1 MLPPPCIPE
10 RLMMQHQSSTPNRR
24 PAWFELGNRFAD
36 ERECLA
42 SFLALE
48 TAEILEGVK
57 PANLINI
64 ADRRRACGRN
74 LHSLW
79 RRYGAALLRRSGLRV
94 REMAQRD
101 DAVLLFI
108 YHEASLVELLSRKNV
123 ATFLG
128 KAGYGNTAD
137 LETTLAQLQGRM
149 DGDGF
154 PHEIGVFLGYPL
166 KDVAG
171 FMGLAPLP
179 VTGQGLWKI
188 FGPPE
193 KSLQLAETF
202 LDCRCRMARRLARC
216 ATPVECLK
224 VVGSQPQG
232 VF

>member
-1 MLPPPCIPE
+1 
-10 RLMMQHQSSTPNRR
+10 MQHLRSTANRR
-24 PAWFELGNRFAD
+24 PAWFELASRFPD

-64 ADRRRACGRN
+64 ANHRRSCGRN
-74 LHSLW
+74 LYTLW
-79 RRYGAALLRRSGLRV
+79 QRFGTALLLRSGLRV
-94 REMAQRD
+94 RQMAQRD
-101 DAVLLFI
+101 NAVLLFI
-108 YHEASLVELLSRKNV
+108 YHEQALAALLARKNV

-128 KAGYGNTAD
+128 RAGYAATTD
-137 LETTLAQLQGRM
+137 LDSTLAQLQGRI
-149 DGDGF
+149 GSDGF

-179 VTGQGLWKI
+179 ITGQGLWKI

-202 LDCRCRMARRLARC
+202 LDCRCRMAQRLAHC

-224 VVGSQPQG
+224 LVDWH
-232 VF
+232 

>member
-1 MLPPPCIPE
+1 ML
-10 RLMMQHQSSTPNRR
+10 QHQRSTANRR
-24 PAWFELGNRFAD
+24 PAWFELANRFAD

-42 SFLALE
+42 SYLALE

-64 ADRRRACGRN
+64 ADHQRGCGRN
-74 LHSLW
+74 LYSLW
-79 RRYGAALLRRSGLRV
+79 QRYGAALLRRSGLRV
-94 REMAQRD
+94 RQMAQRD
-101 DAVLLFI
+101 NAVLLLI
-108 YHEASLVELLSRKNV
+108 YHEENLAELLARKNV

-128 KAGYGNTAD
+128 KAGYAD
-137 LETTLAQLQGRM
+137 PSDLGTTLTQLQGRM
-149 DGDGF
+149 GGDGF

-216 ATPVECLK
+216 ATPVDCLK
-224 VVGSQPQG
+224 VVGSPSAKA
-232 VF
+232 F